1 VPFFNEERPVIP
13 LPEYVVEPVTLTVS
27 VVLTEVVRDRAVSV
41 KLEDPTET
49 TTPLTCGG
57 AKPVGEPPL
66 ADGKVVVVDSEPDAA
81 AGELFDERFAA
92 IRPATTP
99 TATTTIA
106 TINQVVR
113 RVPPTPGG
121 DSTLIALLSL
131 VRYLQLGPS
140 FQRSL

>member
-1 VPFFNEERPVIP
+1 VVPFFNEDRPVIP
-13 LPEYVVEPVTLTVS
+13 APEYVVEPVTLTVS
-27 VVLTEVVRDRAVSV
+27 VVAAEVVRARVVTV
-41 KLEDPTET
+41 KLEDATEA

-57 AKPVGEPPL
+57 TKPVGALPL
-66 ADGKVVVVDSEPDAA
+66 ADGKVVVVGLEPDAT
-81 AGELFDERFAA
+81 AGAGLDERFAA

-131 VRYLQLGPS
+131 VRYS
-140 FQRSL
+140 